1 LAGKST
7 PGAATGSGNGNPLE
21 DVDAIVADEPP
32 SKGVSP
38 NGLAVLIAAVE
49 PMAIP
54 CPELKATSEG
64 AGAGAGDGACTAAN
78 GSL

>member
-1 LAGKST
+1 MAGKST
-7 PGAATGSGNGNPLE
+7 PGAATGSGNGKPLE

-38 NGLAVLIAAVE
+38 NGLAVLMAAVE
-49 PMAIP
+49 PIP